1 MKKKVA
7 EYVKVFVIG
16 FIALVGMLFILFF
29 SAILQG
35 PTQ

>member
-7 EYVKVFVIG
+7 EYIKVFAIG
-16 FIALVGMLFILFF
+16 FITLVGMLFILFF

-35 PTQ
+35 